1 MNAGQIHSAYKSIS
15 HFLVSGQVKN
25 AFDRITILVNELQNG
40 EYVDRLDDLEQ
51 NYRFL
56 LHYYITGVED
66 PQRKSVYNKLI
77 AKIFVLNSEL
87 REELIVRNS
96 SNYEYTQKR
105 YYPHT
110 KKYNSTTDLFNALK
124 YFHNQTAIFKSRD
137 ENHEIELKRLRTN
150 YEQIIPEFFGL
161 FWLSTVL
168 GSQEK
173 ILFTQIMA
181 VDYPGWIEKSVL
193 ISALTLNLWRMFDEN
208 KLMLLFDAC
217 LVDDQKVKQ
226 RALVGLCFVMA
237 KYNRFLPFFP
247 SIRNRLV
254 LLADDHHIV
263 ENFQNIIIQLIATSE
278 TEKITKKM
286 REEILPEVMKISPM
300 LKDKM
305 DADSLLSSDDWDEE
319 NPEWQDMLEK
329 SGV

>member
-1 MNAGQIHSAYKSIS
+1 MNAVQIHATYKSVS
-15 HFLVSGQVKN
+15 HFLVTGQVKN
-25 AFDRITILVNELQNG
+25 AFEKTKVLVNELQIG
-40 EYVDRLDDLEQ
+40 DYSDRLVDLQQ

-56 LHYYITGVED
+56 LHYYVTGVDD
-66 PQRKSVYNKLI
+66 PQRKTVYNKLI

-87 REELIVRNS
+87 REELILRNS

-110 KKYNSTTDLFNALK
+110 KRFSSTVDLLNALK
-124 YFHNQTAIFKSRD
+124 YYHSQSEILKNKD
-137 ENHEIELKRLRTN
+137 ELHIVELKRLRSN
-150 YEQIIPEFFGL
+150 YEHLIPEFFGL
-161 FWLSTVL
+161 FWLTTVI

-173 ILFTQIMA
+173 TLFNHVLKA
-181 VDYPGWIEKSVL
+181 EYPGWIEKSMMV
-193 ISALTLNLWRMFDEN
+193 SALTLNLWRMFDES

-217 LVDDQKVKQ
+217 QVNEQQVKQ
-226 RALVGLCFVMA
+226 RALVGLCFVLA

-263 ENFQNIIIQLIATSE
+263 ENFQNIFIQLIATAE

-286 REEILPEVMKISPM
+286 QEEILPEVMKISPM

-305 DADSLLSSDDWDEE
+305 DTESLLNAEE
-319 NPEWQDMLEK
+319 W
-329 SGV
+329 